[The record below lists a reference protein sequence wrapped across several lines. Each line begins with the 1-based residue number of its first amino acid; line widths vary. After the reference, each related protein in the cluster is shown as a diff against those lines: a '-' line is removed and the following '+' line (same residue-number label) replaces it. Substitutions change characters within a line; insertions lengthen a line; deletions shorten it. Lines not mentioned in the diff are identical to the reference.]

1 MQLLHTV
8 SPDEDGL
15 TLQQLLR
22 NVLNLSARQARLA
35 KQQGAVL
42 VDGAPFFSNQ
52 AVRAG
57 MVVRVD
63 LSGYD
68 APGVWAHAPLPPVQ
82 VLYEDDALLAVFK
95 PAPLQCHPSPSAPGG
110 SDTLEARV
118 QAYLNAPAHPVH
130 RLDAE
135 TTGIVLFAKMPF
147 VQAHLQRQMQEGL
160 FQKTYEAW
168 VCGIPNPPS
177 GVIDAPIA
185 RSAPESFT
193 RMVSSLGQLAVSRYR
208 VAEAYASA
216 ANPAQAVSH
225 VILTPQTGRTHQ
237 LRVHMAYIGH
247 PLVGDRRYGT
257 EEWGTLS
264 ELLGTAHHQLC
275 AVRLS
280 FTHPLSGQPLT
291 IACPAVFSMRMPVSL
306 SFTALPI

>member
-22 NVLNLSARQARLA
+22 NALGLSARQARLA
-35 KQQGAVL
+35 KQQGAVT
-42 VDGAPFFSNQ
+42 VDEAPFFSNQ
-52 AVRAG
+52 PVRAG
-57 MVVRVD
+57 MVVRVH
-63 LSGYD
+63 LEGYD
-68 APGVWAHAPLPPVQ
+68 VPDARAHSALPPVQ

-135 TTGIVLFAKMPF
+135 TTGIVLFARMPF
-147 VQAHLQRQMQEGL
+147 VQAHLQRQMQEGA

-168 VCGIPNPPS
+168 VCGIPDPPC
-177 GVIDAPIA
+177 GVVDAPIA

-193 RMVSSLGQLAVSRYR
+193 RIVSGDGQRAVSRYR
-208 VAEAYASA
+208 VAEAYAS
-216 ANPAQAVSH
+216 PSDPTQAVSR
-225 VILTPQTGRTHQ
+225 VILTPETGRTHQ
-237 LRVHMAYIGH
+237 LRVHMAHIGH

-257 EEWGTLS
+257 RASLALS
-264 ELLGTAHHQLC
+264 SRLGAAYHQLS
-275 AVRLS
+275 AVRLAC
-280 FTHPLSGQPLT
+280 THPVTGQPLT
-291 IACPAVFSMRMPVSL
+291 VCCPAVFSMAAPESR